1 VQNINQII
9 DIMTKNK
16 KKQNRRYYLH
26 RKIKLYYTVIANR
39 KEVRIP
45 HTDAGNFPSFIE
57 KYMNELI
64 SLGYNIQTEI

>member
-1 VQNINQII
+1 MNSKQ
-9 DIMTKNK
+9 

-26 RKIKLYYTVIANR
+26 RKIKLYYTVIAKR

-45 HTDAGNFPSFIE
+45 HTDAGNYPLSIQ

-64 SLGYNIQTEI
+64 QLGYNIQTEI